1 MSKPAAF
8 PSPQET
14 SVQSS
19 GQDVPILP
27 AEVVTTLGERVELR
41 GPIWRMRGNRAGMG
55 EITISVGLL
64 DSPRQRGMEQNIHA
78 PSRSSTFHPDMIHLI
93 KVFLAESMGKISPR
107 GAGNRSRAFNHF
119 ERYLFDRRDDG
130 VKGQSFTH
138 RQLTYEVLAAYTD
151 HCNLHTAAK
160 GANPGVI
167 RRFYNWGL
175 KRNLAGFAPAKY
187 QELQNINM
195 GGSLQGHI
203 ARFRH
208 PRTGAFTWEEQVQ
221 INRKIKE
228 GEGDDEARAIVSLYQ
243 QLGIRPEALV
253 LLQRQH
259 LEILPM
265 PSGAH
270 FFLLVPRVKKPGAV
284 VASNDYVRRPI
295 DSRLGDLLMRLQRD
309 SPGDSSLPLLPS
321 LTDCKRPHS
330 DINHKIKQWAD
341 EVNLVTTRLTLEQ
354 QGWRDTRL
362 KRNHKQVLARLPITA
377 YRFRRTLATNLAEQ
391 GASVY
396 EIAAALD
403 DETIEVAANYVEN
416 TSAIT
421 DVLDM
426 TLDRHPEWIEVIT
439 LFRGELS
446 NDPCSGL
453 PEILGGVPHLAD
465 YQEFKDIGVIGH
477 CASTSP
483 CKLEP
488 PLSCYLCPSFR
499 PSHQTHPH
507 ELQLLQIRRDVHRN
521 AGVESERMGSVLRQT
536 AGAVIELLA
545 RLAPSKGAM
554 TAVLNRIKET
564 RTRPARITP

>member
-1 MSKPAAF
+1 
-8 PSPQET
+8 
-14 SVQSS
+14 
-19 GQDVPILP
+19 
-27 AEVVTTLGERVELR
+27 
-41 GPIWRMRGNRAGMG
+41 MRCNLAGMG
-55 EITISVGLL
+55 EVTISVGLL
-64 DSPRQRGMEQNIHA
+64 ESPRQRGMEQNIHA
-78 PSRSSTFHPDMIHLI
+78 RSRLSTYHPDMIHLI

-119 ERYLFDRRDDG
+119 ERYLFDRLDAG
-130 VKGQSFTH
+130 VTGQSFIPK
-138 RQLTYEVLAAYTD
+138 QLTYEALAAYTD
-151 HCNLHTAAK
+151 HCDLHTAAK
-160 GANPGVI
+160 GVNPRVI
-167 RRFYNWGL
+167 RRFYHWGV
-175 KRNLAGFAPAKY
+175 KRKLVGFTPAVY
-187 QELQNINM
+187 REMLNIKM
-195 GGSLQGHI
+195 GRSLQGHI

-221 INRKIKE
+221 INRKIRE
-228 GEGDDEARAIVSLYQ
+228 GEGDDESRAIVSLYQ

-284 VASNDYVRRPI
+284 VASNDCVRRPI

-309 SPGDSSLPLLPS
+309 SPGYSSLPLLPS
-321 LTDCKRPHS
+321 LIDCKHPHS
-330 DINHKIKQWAD
+330 DINHKMKQWAD

-362 KRNHKQVLARLPITA
+362 KRNHTQVLARLPITA

-403 DETIEVAANYVEN
+403 DETIGVAAVYVEN

-426 TLDRHPEWIEVIT
+426 TLDRHPEWIKVIN
-439 LFRGELS
+439 LFRGELL
-446 NDPCSGL
+446 NDTLVGL

-499 PSHQTHPH
+499 PSHQTNPH
-507 ELQLLQIRRDVHRN
+507 ELQLLQIRRDVYRN

-545 RLAPSKGAM
+545 RIAPSKGAM
-554 TAVLNRIKET
+554 TVVLNRIKET
-564 RTRPARITP
+564 RTRPARIIP